1 MSSVAP
7 PALPELALKKAPTQ
21 PRAIETYERIL
32 AACAELLGEVG
43 IERLSTN
50 LVCQRVGISP
60 PALYQY
66 FPNKYAL
73 LHELGLRLMLAQNA
87 LLEPWATPATMA
99 LPEKRFAASVAEVFL
114 QTVALTQEIPAG
126 VWVTRALRA
135 VPTLQHVR
143 NRSHDEV
150 TELLLGA
157 FLSAHPGADAVR
169 SRLSIRLSIDALY
182 AAQELLFDD
191 PAQDAQAVAQ
201 TMAEM
206 VAGQLMR
213 LRRRAV

>member
-1 MSSVAP
+1 M
-7 PALPELALKKAPTQ
+7 PELALKKAPTQ

-157 FLSAHPGADAVR
+157 FLSAHPKADAVR

>member
-1 MSSVAP
+1 MSSAAP
-7 PALPELALKKAPTQ
+7 TALPELALKKAPTQ

-157 FLSAHPGADAVR
+157 FLSAHPKADAVR

>member
-1 MSSVAP
+1 MSSAAP
-7 PALPELALKKAPTQ
+7 PAQPELALKKAPTQ

-99 LPEKRFAASVAEVFL
+99 LPEKRFAACVAEVFL

-157 FLSAHPGADAVR
+157 FLSAHPKADAVR

>member
-157 FLSAHPGADAVR
+157 FLSAHPRADAVR

>member
-157 FLSAHPGADAVR
+157 FLSAHPRADAVR

-213 LRRRAV
+213 LRRRAA

>member
-1 MSSVAP
+1 MSSAAP

-157 FLSAHPGADAVR
+157 FLSAHPKADAVR